1 VNPNVSRGRLGWPAL
16 GVIVLI
22 AALAPLY
29 TSDFF
34 LNVILTKALWLGVAA
49 ASLIFLAAYGGMVS
63 LAQVGILGVAGM
75 TYANL
80 VAADGGSAT
89 AWNPWLAVIGALVVA
104 TIVGLGF
111 GWIAARSEGIY
122 FLMIT
127 LAFSVLVFYFFS
139 QVTQLSGFGGVNNLD
154 LPGILGNPER
164 DPTPRYF
171 VTLVA
176 AVVVFIWLRAMAT
189 RTAFGLSLQ
198 GIRDEPARMRALG
211 FDVTLHRL
219 LAFGFAALIAGVAG
233 VLSVWYNRRITPG
246 SINLGVTI
254 DILIIAV
261 IGGLY
266 RLEGAWIGA
275 LAYAL
280 IDNYSREWVPDIG
293 NVLGPARFNTIIGLV
308 FLIIV
313 LLSPGGLVGIWEDV
327 RDRLGGRRRGGGTP
341 TTTTTAGPG
350 TGPAPGTVN

>member
-1 VNPNVSRGRLGWPAL
+1 VNPTVSTGRLGWPAL
-16 GVIVLI
+16 AVIVVI
-22 AALAPLY
+22 AALVPFVV
-29 TSDFF
+29 SDFF

-63 LAQVGILGVAGM
+63 LAQVGLYGVAGM
-75 TYANL
+75 AYANL
-80 VAADGGSAT
+80 VLADGGSSL
-89 AWNPWLAVIGALVVA
+89 AWNPWVAVIAALVIA

-154 LPGILGNPER
+154 LPGILGNPEQ
-164 DPTPRYF
+164 DPAPRYY
-171 VTLVA
+171 VTLVV
-176 AVVVFIWLRAMAT
+176 AVVVFIALRGVA
-189 RTAFGLSLQ
+189 RTAFGLGLQ

-211 FDVTLHRL
+211 FDVTLHRM
-219 LAFGFAALIAGVAG
+219 LAFGFAAFIAAIAG

-246 SINLGVTI
+246 SINLEQTI
-254 DILIIAV
+254 NILIIAV

-280 IDNYSREWVPDIG
+280 IDNYSREWVPDVG
-293 NVLGPARFNTIIGLV
+293 NVLGSARFNTIIGLV

-313 LLSPGGLVGIWEDV
+313 LLSPGGLVGIWERA
-327 RDRLGGRRRGGGTP
+327 RDRLKGRRRGGGTP
-341 TTTTTAGPG
+341 TTTTTGPEG
-350 TGPAPGTVN
+350 GPAPGTVN

>member
-1 VNPNVSRGRLGWPAL
+1 MNPQVSTGRLSWAAL
-16 GVIVLI
+16 AVIVVI

-63 LAQVGILGVAGM
+63 LAQVGLYGVAGM

-80 VAADGGSAT
+80 VLADGGSAV
-89 AWNPWLAVIGALVVA
+89 AWNPWIAAIAALLAA
-104 TIVGLGF
+104 TVVGLGF

-154 LPGILGNPER
+154 LPGILGNPEE
-164 DPTPRYF
+164 DPAPRYF
-171 VTLVA
+171 VTLVV
-176 AVVVFIWLRAMAT
+176 AVIVFIVLRGVA

-211 FDVTLHRL
+211 FDVTLHRM
-219 LAFGFAALIAGVAG
+219 LAFGFAAFIAGIAG

-246 SINLGVTI
+246 SINLEQTI
-254 DILIIAV
+254 NILIIAV

-266 RLEGAWIGA
+266 RLEGAWVGA

-280 IDNYSREWVPDIG
+280 IDNYSREWVPDVG
-293 NVLGPARFNTIIGLV
+293 NILGSARFNTIIGLV

-313 LLSPGGLVGIWEDV
+313 LVSPAGLVGIWENL
-327 RDRLGGRRRGGGTP
+327 RDRMRGRRRGGGGTP
-341 TTTTTAGPG
+341 TTTTAGPEG
-350 TGPAPGTVN
+350 GPAPGTVN